1 MQSISDIK
9 RHIKSNTQIYQITR
23 AMYLISVSKMRRA
36 MELYK
41 SNAAHFNKVRETMK
55 DILEHTGGI
64 EHPFLQREIIP
75 KPEAKHAYIV
85 IAGDKGM
92 AGAYNHNVLNT
103 ALSHMEQNAQQKYI
117 FTVGQMAGEFFN
129 RRGYMADLEF
139 LTIAQNPSL
148 RNARM
153 VTETIVDLYRQKL
166 LDEVYVVYTK
176 MISSVKQ
183 EPGIIRLLPVLYSS
197 FDDVRDTWQ
206 DEGLPAN
213 EILYQPSPRL
223 VLNTLIPQYLI
234 GMIYGT
240 LVQSYVSEH
249 IARMNAM
256 TSATRNAEEMLK
268 KLRLQYNRARQTE
281 ITREITEIISGV
293 NALASRRNG

>member
-1 MQSISDIK
+1 MQSVSDIK

-41 SNAAHFNKVRETMK
+41 SNTAYFTKVRAAMK
-55 DILEHTGGI
+55 DIIRHTGGV
-64 EHPFLQREIIP
+64 EHPFLRREILP
-75 KPEAKHAYIV
+75 NPDAQHAYIV

-92 AGAYNHNVLNT
+92 AGAYNHNVLNA
-103 ALSHMEQNAQQKYI
+103 ALAHMQQNTRQKYI
-117 FTVGQMAGEFFN
+117 FTVGQMASEFFN

-153 VTETIVDLYRQKL
+153 VTDTIVDLYRQKL

-176 MISSVKQ
+176 MISSVTQ
-183 EPGIIRLLPVLYSS
+183 EPNIIRLLPVLYNS
-197 FDDVRDTWQ
+197 FDDVSDIWKQ
-206 DEGLPAN
+206 EGEHYN
-213 EILYQPSPRL
+213 EILYESSPRQ
-223 VLNTLIPQYLI
+223 VMDTLIPQYLI
-234 GMIYGT
+234 GTIYGT
-240 LVQSYVSEH
+240 LVQSYASEH

-268 KLRLQYNRARQTE
+268 KLRLDYDRARQAA

-293 NALASRRNG
+293 NALNG

>member
-1 MQSISDIK
+1 MSDIK

-64 EHPFLQREIIP
+64 EHPFLQREITP
-75 KPEAKHAYIV
+75 NPDAKHAYIV

-92 AGAYNHNVLNT
+92 AGAYNHNVLNA
-103 ALSHMEQNAQQKYI
+103 ALAHMQQNDRRKYI
-117 FTVGQMAGEFFN
+117 FTVGQMASEFFN
-129 RRGYMADLEF
+129 RRGYMVDLEF

-153 VTETIVDLYRQKL
+153 VTDTIVDLYRQKL

-176 MISSVKQ
+176 MISS
-183 EPGIIRLLPVLYSS
+183 
-197 FDDVRDTWQ
+197 
-206 DEGLPAN
+206 
-213 EILYQPSPRL
+213 
-223 VLNTLIPQYLI
+223 
-234 GMIYGT
+234 
-240 LVQSYVSEH
+240 QSIV
-249 IARMNAM
+249 
-256 TSATRNAEEMLK
+256 TR
-268 KLRLQYNRARQTE
+268 
-281 ITREITEIISGV
+281 
-293 NALASRRNG
+293 

>member
-1 MQSISDIK
+1 MNDIK

-64 EHPFLQREIIP
+64 EHPFLQREIVP
-75 KPEAKHAYIV
+75 NPEAKHAYIV

-103 ALSHMEQNAQQKYI
+103 ALAHMQQNTRQKYI
-117 FTVGQMAGEFFN
+117 FTVGQMASEFFN
-129 RRGYMADLEF
+129 KRGYMVDLEF

-153 VTETIVDLYRQKL
+153 VTDTIVDLYRQKL
-166 LDEVYVVYTK
+166 LDEVYIVYTK
-176 MISSVKQ
+176 MISSVSQ
-183 EPGIIRLLPVLYSS
+183 EAKVIRLLPVLYNS
-197 FDDVRDTWQ
+197 FDDVGDIRH
-206 DEGLPAN
+206 DEGYSSN
-213 EILYQPSPRL
+213 EILYEPSPRL
-223 VLNTLIPQYLI
+223 VMDTLIPQYLI
-234 GMIYGT
+234 DIIYGT
-240 LVQSYVSEH
+240 IVQSYVSEH

-256 TSATRNAEEMLK
+256 TSATRNADEMLK
-268 KLRLQYNRARQTE
+268 KLRLQFNRARQAE
-281 ITREITEIISGV
+281 ITQEITEIISGV
-293 NALASRRNG
+293 NALASH